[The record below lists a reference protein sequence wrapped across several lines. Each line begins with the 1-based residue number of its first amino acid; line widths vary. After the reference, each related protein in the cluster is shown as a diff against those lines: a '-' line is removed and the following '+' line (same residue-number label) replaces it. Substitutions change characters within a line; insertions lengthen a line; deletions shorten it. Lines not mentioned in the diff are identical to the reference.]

1 MAVLLE
7 LQGVVKHYRRGA
19 EEVVALDGVDLVV
32 GAGEA
37 VALVGPS
44 GSGKST
50 LLHLA
55 GGLDVPDA
63 GTVRVDGRDLADLG
77 VAARA
82 RLRRREIGFV
92 FQFFHLLPSLTVAEN
107 VELPLL
113 LDGRRGR
120 PARAAVAEVL
130 DRVGVGNRA
139 GHLPGELSGGEMQRT
154 AIARA
159 LVGGPR
165 LVLADEPTGNLD
177 SATGRAVLD
186 LLSGL
191 VRDAGTT
198 LVMVTHDEA
207 AATRTGRVVRLLDG
221 HLVAGPS
228 ADADADADAG
238 TAAEPR
244 SA

>member
-1 MAVLLE
+1 
-7 LQGVVKHYRRGA
+7 
-19 EEVVALDGVDLVV
+19 
-32 GAGEA
+32 
-37 VALVGPS
+37 
-44 GSGKST
+44 
-50 LLHLA
+50 
-55 GGLDVPDA
+55 
-63 GTVRVDGRDLADLG
+63 
-77 VAARA
+77 
-82 RLRRREIGFV
+82 
-92 FQFFHLLPSLTVAEN
+92 
-107 VELPLL
+107 
-113 LDGRRGR
+113 
-120 PARAAVAEVL
+120 
-130 DRVGVGNRA
+130 
-139 GHLPGELSGGEMQRT
+139 MQRT

-207 AATRTGRVVRLLDG
+207 AAARTGRVVRLLDG
-221 HLVAGPS
+221 HLVAAPS
-228 ADADADADAG
+228 ADAVDAG